1 MRIQVLFFA
10 LITPL
15 AASAAKL
22 DRVEVLGRSQLPA
35 KVEATFARQAGERGL
50 EQIRRG
56 VDSQGRTV
64 YSAQI
69 AGTDRTVDVAPSG
82 RVLPN
87 S

>member
-1 MRIQVLFFA
+1 MRIGVLFFA
-10 LITPL
+10 LVTPL

-22 DRVEVLGRSQLPA
+22 DRVEILGRSELPA

-56 VDSQGRTV
+56 IDSHGRTV
-64 YSAQI
+64 YTAQI
-69 AGTDRTVDVAPSG
+69 AGSDRTVEVAPSG

-87 S
+87 P